1 MLSVARDRPVDSLAI
16 KILKEIDPVARA
28 LGIEYLVTGATARD
42 ILLVGVFG
50 LETGRG
56 TRDVDLAIA
65 VDGWPQF
72 EAVKIRLVETG
83 AFEADEQVVH
93 KLYHL
98 PVKGRRGYPI
108 DLVPFGG
115 IEDPTAT
122 IAWPPDRSIVMNVA
136 GYREA
141 FEAAPQV
148 EIDPGFVVRVVSL
161 PGLAIL
167 KLFAWADRGAG
178 DPRDAIDLAMWLR
191 QYSAAGNEDRLYGAE
206 IGMLEAVGHD
216 LDLAGARLLGQDA
229 ARISAPDTR
238 ARLLTLLTDGRRRE
252 HLARSMARD
261 IGVAEDPVAA
271 AGKLVDQFKAGLGT
285 ISPRTP

>member
-1 MLSVARDRPVDSLAI
+1 MLSVARDRPVDPLAI
-16 KILKEIDPVARA
+16 EILKQVDPVARA

-72 EAVKIRLVETG
+72 EAVKTGLGETG
-83 AFEADEQVVH
+83 AFAADGRVTH
-93 KLYHL
+93 RLLHL
-98 PVKGRRGYPI
+98 PGRGRRGYPI
-108 DLVPFGG
+108 DLIPFGG
-115 IEDPTAT
+115 IEDPAAT
-122 IAWPPDRSIVMNVA
+122 IAWPPDRSVVMNVA

-141 FEAAPQV
+141 FDAARLV

-178 DPRDAIDLAMWLR
+178 DPRDATDLAMLLR
-191 QYSAAGNEDRLYGAE
+191 QYGTAGNEDRLYGSE
-206 IGMLEAVGHD
+206 IGVMEAVSYD
-216 LDLAGARLLGQDA
+216 LDLAGARLLGRDA

-238 ARLLTLLTDGRRRE
+238 TRLLALFDEDRTE
-252 HLARSMARD
+252 QLARAMARD
-261 IGVAEDPVAA
+261 LGAVRDPVAA
-271 AGKLVDQFKAGLGT
+271 AKTLIGQLVAGLRE
-285 ISPRTP
+285 P

>member
-1 MLSVARDRPVDSLAI
+1 MLSVARDRPVDPLAI
-16 KILKEIDPVARA
+16 EILKQIDPVART

-72 EAVKIRLVETG
+72 AAVKTRLVEAG
-83 AFEADEQVVH
+83 AFEADERVIH
-93 KLYHL
+93 RLFHL
-98 PVKGRRGYPI
+98 PGKGRRGYPI
-108 DLVPFGG
+108 DLIPFGG
-115 IEDPTAT
+115 IEDPAAT

-141 FEAAPQV
+141 FEAAPLV
-148 EIDPGFVVRVVSL
+148 EIDRGFVVRVVSL

-178 DPRDAIDLAMWLR
+178 DSRDAIDLAMLLR
-191 QYSAAGNEDRLYGAE
+191 QYGAAGNQDRLYGAE
-206 IGMLEAVGHD
+206 IGVMEAVSYD
-216 LDLAGARLLGQDA
+216 LDLAGARLLGRDA
-229 ARISAPDTR
+229 ARISGTETR
-238 ARLLTLLTDGRRRE
+238 GTLLTLLNDGQRLERLVR
-252 HLARSMARD
+252 AMARD
-261 IGVAEDPVAA
+261 MGAAGDPVAA
-271 AGKLVDQFKAGLGT
+271 AGKLVDQFTTGLRE
-285 ISPRTP
+285 I

>member
-1 MLSVARDRPVDSLAI
+1 MLSVARDRPVDPLAI
-16 KILKEIDPVARA
+16 AILKQVDPVARA

-72 EAVKIRLVETG
+72 EMVKTRLVETG
-83 AFEADEQVVH
+83 TFEADDRVTH
-93 KLYHL
+93 RLFHL
-98 PVKGRRGYPI
+98 PGKGRRGYPI
-108 DLVPFGG
+108 DLIPFGG
-115 IEDPTAT
+115 IEDPAAT

-141 FEAAPQV
+141 FEAASLV

-178 DPRDAIDLAMWLR
+178 DPRDAIDLAMLLR
-191 QYSAAGNEDRLYGAE
+191 QYGAAGNEDRLYGAE
-206 IGMLEAVGHD
+206 IGVMEASSYD
-216 LDLAGARLLGQDA
+216 LDLADARLLGQDA
-229 ARISAPDTR
+229 ARISGTETR
-238 ARLLTLLTDGRRRE
+238 TRLLGSLDEERME
-252 HLARSMARD
+252 QLARAMARQM
-261 IGVAEDPVAA
+261 GAAADPVAA
-271 AGKLVDQFKAGLGT
+271 ARALIGQLVAGLRD
-285 ISPRTP
+285 I

>member
-1 MLSVARDRPVDSLAI
+1 MLSVAPDRPVDPLAI
-16 KILKEIDPVARA
+16 EILKQVDPVARA

-72 EAVKIRLVETG
+72 AAVKTRLVEAG
-83 AFEADEQVVH
+83 AFEADERVIH
-93 KLYHL
+93 RLFHL
-98 PVKGRRGYPI
+98 PGKGRRGYPI
-108 DLVPFGG
+108 DLIPFGG
-115 IEDPTAT
+115 IEDPAGT
-122 IAWPPDRSIVMNVA
+122 IAWPPDRSIVMSVA

-141 FEAAPQV
+141 FEAAPPV

-178 DPRDAIDLAMWLR
+178 DPRDAIDLAMLLR
-191 QYSAAGNEDRLYGAE
+191 QYAAAGNEDRLYGAE
-206 IGMLEAVGHD
+206 IGVLEAVSYD
-216 LDLAGARLLGQDA
+216 LDLAGARLLGRDA
-229 ARISAPDTR
+229 ARISGTETR
-238 ARLLTLLTDGRRRE
+238 GTLLALLDDGPRLERLVR
-252 HLARSMARD
+252 AMARD
-261 IGVAEDPVAA
+261 MGAAGDPVAA
-271 AGKLVDQFKAGLGT
+271 AGKLVDQFTTGLRE
-285 ISPRTP
+285 I